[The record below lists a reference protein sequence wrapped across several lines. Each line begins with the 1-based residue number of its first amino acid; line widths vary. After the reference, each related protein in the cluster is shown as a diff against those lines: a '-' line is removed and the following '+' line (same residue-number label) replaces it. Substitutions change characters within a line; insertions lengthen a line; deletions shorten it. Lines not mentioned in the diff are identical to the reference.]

1 MTEQPPTGETRTA
14 EYRIEDL
21 AHLSGA
27 TVRTIRA
34 YQDRGLLPR
43 PERRG
48 RANVYG
54 DAHLAR
60 LRQITDLLD
69 RGYTL
74 ASIKEL
80 LEAWDAGRDL
90 GGVLGLVAEI
100 DGPWTDEE
108 ASRISRTELNAAFG
122 GSPDETALAEAVEL
136 GVLER
141 IPGRVG
147 EFLVPSPQELAVAA
161 ELHSAGVPLTAI
173 SRHLREVRGQVEHI
187 AARFLDFTTE
197 HVFQQFLDHPP
208 TEAEAAE
215 AATLVR
221 RLRPL
226 AQQTIDAELA
236 RAMRT
241 LATRYLRHHLSEAL
255 PTGARR
261 PTGTAAGAGAEA
273 GAEAAGEAG
282 AAAGAGAG
290 PGAGAGAGTGAGAAA
305 GAGAEAEP
313 GAGAGSVPTP
323 RAASG
328 LPPATLPA
336 PGPVAAPRTA
346 AAPAPHPAADPAA
359 DPETVLLPA
368 GAVQAVR
375 DLVGTE
381 NTAAFIAAAAHRE
394 VQART
399 MDALVAGG
407 TGTSSDT
414 GAGTGCGTASAGDA
428 GST

>member
-1 MTEQPPTGETRTA
+1 VTEQPPTAAPRTA

-21 AHLSGA
+21 AHISGA

-80 LEAWDAGRDL
+80 LEAWDAGLDL

-100 DGPWTDEE
+100 DGPWSDEK
-108 ASRISRTELNAAFG
+108 ASRISRADLSAAFG
-122 GSPDETALAEAVEL
+122 GVPDEAAVAEAVEL
-136 GVLER
+136 GILER
-141 IPGRVG
+141 VPGRDD

-161 ELHSAGVPLTAI
+161 ELHSAGVPLPAI
-173 SRHLREVRGQVEHI
+173 SGHLRELRGQVEHI

-197 HVFQQFLDHPP
+197 HVFQPFLDHPP
-208 TEAEAAE
+208 TDAEAAE
-215 AATLVR
+215 AAALVR

-241 LATRYLRHHLSEAL
+241 LAARHLRRHLNGAL
-255 PTGARR
+255 L
-261 PTGTAAGAGAEA
+261 
-273 GAEAAGEAG
+273 
-282 AAAGAGAG
+282 
-290 PGAGAGAGTGAGAAA
+290 
-305 GAGAEAEP
+305 EAERRSP
-313 GAGAGSVPTP
+313 GTPDVRSV
-323 RAASG
+323 AD
-328 LPPATLPA
+328 
-336 PGPVAAPRTA
+336 PRTA
-346 AAPAPHPAADPAA
+346 TDS
-359 DPETVLLPA
+359 ETDSEAVVLPA
-368 GAVQAVR
+368 EAVR
-375 DLVGTE
+375 AVRALVGTE
-381 NTAAFIAAAAHRE
+381 NTAAFITAAAHRE

-399 MDALVAGG
+399 MDALVSAECR
-407 TGTSSDT
+407 TDT
-414 GAGTGCGTASAGDA
+414 PEA
-428 GST
+428 